1 VARYFLQKGY
11 DKVFVIQGGWSA
23 WQQAGYPVEKKQ

>member
-1 VARYFLQKGY
+1 VAQSFKRKGY

-23 WQQAGYPVEKKQ
+23 WMRADYPLEDK